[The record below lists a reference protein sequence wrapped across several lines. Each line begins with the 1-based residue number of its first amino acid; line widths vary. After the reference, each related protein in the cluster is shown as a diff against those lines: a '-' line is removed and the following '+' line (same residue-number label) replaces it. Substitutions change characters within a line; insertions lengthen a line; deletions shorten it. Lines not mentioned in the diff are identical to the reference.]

1 MFKRVLAATI
11 LSAVSLTGCSSGSG
25 SAVNLGAAEFQAKT
39 QEAGVIVL
47 DVRTRGEFNEGHI
60 ANAIN
65 IDVEADTFLNEISQL
80 DKTKAY
86 AVYCR
91 SGRRSADAV
100 SKMSDEGFMNLVN
113 LKAGILD
120 WQSAGYPV
128 VTQ

>member
-39 QEAGVIVL
+39 QEAGVVVL

-100 SKMSDEGFMNLVN
+100 SKMSNEGFMNLVN